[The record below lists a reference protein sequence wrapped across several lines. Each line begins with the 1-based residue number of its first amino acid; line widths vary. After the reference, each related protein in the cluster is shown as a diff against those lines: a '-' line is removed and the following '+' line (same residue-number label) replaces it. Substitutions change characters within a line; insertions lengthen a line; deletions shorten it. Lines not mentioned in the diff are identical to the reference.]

1 MSTKQEIIID
11 TETQQFKVREIRES
25 VIGNE
30 KEILEQLFIEQKPE
44 IMPFLFPSFHETWS
58 SGAFFLKAIG
68 NYSYWFHKIEWFP
81 MKGALLR
88 TSSAGNTYLDF
99 STEALNT
106 NMDNW
111 LRAHPNYKYIEDL
124 RWWFPEEWDVFFVT
138 PVLTQTGAPTNNI
151 VPRIVIYKNGAAQPF
166 FHKQIPN
173 THDNGELCCG
183 DKFQN
188 LTEDFQ
194 YNYPALAAQA
204 DLLAEYTNSSI
215 NQDLNYAEDWNELM
229 KFDADGKCIQAKSSE
244 ITGLSKLDWSP
255 AVQFGEL
262 IHTLSPYIARG
273 VSIPAIFKLKAE
285 TVVQPNTEAPTPAP
299 EPEVEIS
306 SEVVEE
312 TPAPEPSA
320 NDTLGQVIT
329 AAVDPE
335 ITPSTTTEPTV
346 RINIHSWSA

>member
-30 KEILEQLFIEQKPE
+30 KEILDQLFIEQKPE

-58 SGAFFLKAIG
+58 SGAFFLKAVG
-68 NYSYWFHKIEWFP
+68 NYGYWFHKIEWFP
-81 MKGALLR
+81 MKGALLNT
-88 TSSAGNTYLDF
+88 TSEGSTFLSFSA
-99 STEALNT
+99 EALNT

-138 PVLTQTGAPTNNI
+138 PVFNETGAPTDNV
-151 VPRIVIYKNGAAQPF
+151 VPRIVIYKNGATQPF
-166 FHKQIPN
+166 FHRKLPN

-183 DKFQN
+183 DKFKD
-188 LTEDFQ
+188 LTDEFRH
-194 YNYPALAAQA
+194 NHPALDAQA
-204 DLLAEYTNSSI
+204 CLLEEYTDSTI
-215 NQDLNYAEDWNELM
+215 NQDLNYVEDWNELM

-262 IHTLSPYIARG
+262 LPTLSFYIDRG
-273 VSIPAIFKLKAE
+273 SPCPEIEKLKAE
-285 TVVQPNTEAPTPAP
+285 TVVQPNTEAPAPAP
-299 EPEVEIS
+299 EVEVS